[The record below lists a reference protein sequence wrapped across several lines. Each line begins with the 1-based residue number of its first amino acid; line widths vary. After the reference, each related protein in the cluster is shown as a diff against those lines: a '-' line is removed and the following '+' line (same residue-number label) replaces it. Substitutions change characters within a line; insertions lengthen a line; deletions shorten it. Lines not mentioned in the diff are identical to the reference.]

1 MHRCGVTEETPTR
14 ATSGIRNLITI
25 FVVALRLGVT
35 SFGGPIAH
43 IGFFRQEYVEN
54 RGWLSE
60 RRFSDLV
67 ALCHF
72 LPGPTSSQVG
82 IAVGITRGGMLGGLL
97 AWIGFTAPSATLLI
111 AFGLGVAEFDNL
123 LKDDWLNGLKIAA
136 VAVVAQA
143 LWGMSTTLAPD
154 KTRGTIAVLA
164 AVAILLSPLAF
175 GIVIVILI
183 AGAYG
188 WWRFRHYVDESPPED
203 FAYDIPKSIGIAF
216 AVIFFTL
223 LVGLPLARIIFDVDA
238 LSIFDGFF
246 RSGSLVFGGGHVVL
260 PTLETE
266 VVENGWTT
274 AEGFIAGYG
283 ASQAIPGPLF
293 TFSAYLGTVMNIGPG
308 GINGALI
315 ALAAIFLPSF
325 LLVIAILPFWNELS
339 QSTNFRAA
347 LVAVNAAVV
356 GILAAAL
363 FDPVWTSSVKEPAD
377 FALAVAAFGL
387 LMFWKL
393 PSWLVVIVTAIAG
406 IGLSMIN

>member
-1 MHRCGVTEETPTR
+1 M
-14 ATSGIRNLITI
+14 
-25 FVVALRLGVT
+25 RLGLT

-54 RGWLSE
+54 RRWLTE

-82 IAVGITRGGMLGGLL
+82 IAVGITRGGLLGGLL
-97 AWIGFTAPSATLLI
+97 AWIGFTVPSAAVLI
-111 AFGLGVAEFDNL
+111 AFGFGVAEFDNL
-123 LKDDWLNGLKIAA
+123 LDGDWLKGLKIAA

-154 KTRGTIAVLA
+154 KARATIAVLA
-164 AVAILLSPLAF
+164 AVAILLSPIALS
-175 GIVIVILI
+175 IVVVILV

-188 WWRFRHYVDESPPED
+188 WWRFRHYVDDSSTED

-216 AVIFFTL
+216 AVIFFAL
-223 LVGLPLARIIFDVDA
+223 LIGLPLARVFLDVDVLA
-238 LSIFDGFF
+238 MFDGFF

-266 VVENGWTT
+266 VVENGWVT
-274 AEGFIAGYG
+274 AEQFIAGYG
-283 ASQAIPGPLF
+283 ATQAIPGPLF
-293 TFSAYLGTVMNIGPG
+293 TFSAYLGTIMDIGPG
-308 GINGALI
+308 GISGAVI
-315 ALAAIFLPSF
+315 ALVAIFMPSF
-325 LLVIAILPFWNELS
+325 LLVIAILPFWNQLS
-339 QSTNFRAA
+339 QASNFRAA
-347 LVAVNAAVV
+347 LVAINAAVV

-363 FDPVWTSSVKEPAD
+363 FDPVWTSSINSASD
-377 FALAVAAFGL
+377 FALVAVAVGL

-393 PSWLVVIVTAIAG
+393 PSWLVVIVTAVAG
-406 IGLSMIN
+406 IGVSMIT